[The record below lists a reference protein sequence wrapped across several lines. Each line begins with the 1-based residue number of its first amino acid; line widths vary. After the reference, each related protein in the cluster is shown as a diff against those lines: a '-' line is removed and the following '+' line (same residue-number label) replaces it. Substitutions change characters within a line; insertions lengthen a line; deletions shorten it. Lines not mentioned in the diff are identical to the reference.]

1 MVSKKVVNKESVSKE
16 VDIKEVANKIE
27 TANKE
32 TVYKEITR
40 KKISN
45 SEASNRI
52 NKKTNDLDNIRVVL
66 VRTFHSGNIGSAARA
81 MKTMGLTNLVL
92 VSPNDF
98 QLDQALQM
106 AMSADD
112 VVTNAKH
119 VDSLYE
125 AVADCGVVIGSTARS
140 RGYDLPMQSPE
151 QAAQSLLKSAKQQ
164 AVALVFGPERMGLH
178 NDDLEHCT
186 HRATIPTN
194 PDYSSLNLAAAVQTL
209 SYEVFKQYSQITED
223 TTNAVAEDELKE
235 MPTIEDTERFYQHLE
250 EALVDVGFIF
260 KKHPGEV
267 MKKLRRLF
275 SRTQMDQT
283 EMGIMRG
290 ILASMQKRK

>member
-1 MVSKKVVNKESVSKE
+1 MDQVEESNSK
-16 VDIKEVANKIE
+16 
-27 TANKE
+27 TANL
-32 TVYKEITR
+32 
-40 KKISN
+40 
-45 SEASNRI
+45 
-52 NKKTNDLDNIRVVL
+52 NKNALDNIRVVL

-92 VSPNDF
+92 VGAKDF

-112 VVTNAKH
+112 VVKNAKH

-125 AVADCGVVIGSTARS
+125 AVADCGIVTASTART
-140 RGYDLPMQSPE
+140 RGYDKPMLNPE
-151 QAAQSLLKSAKQQ
+151 QAAISLCKSAKKQQ
-164 AVALVFGPERMGLH
+164 VALVFGPERMGLS
-178 NDDLEHCT
+178 NEDLEFCT
-186 HRATIPTN
+186 HRVTIPTN

-209 SYEVFKQYSQITED
+209 SYEVFKQHCSMTENVETNITEE
-223 TTNAVAEDELKE
+223 VRE
-235 MPTIEDTERFYQHLE
+235 MPSIENTELFYEHLE

-267 MKKLRRLF
+267 MKKLRRMF

-290 ILASMQKRK
+290 VLASMQKSKQAK

>member
-1 MVSKKVVNKESVSKE
+1 MTN
-16 VDIKEVANKIE
+16 
-27 TANKE
+27 
-32 TVYKEITR
+32 EITR
-40 KKISN
+40 KPISEN
-45 SEASNRI
+45 EANNRAT
-52 NKKTNDLDNIRVVL
+52 KTPTDLDNIRVVL

-92 VSPNDF
+92 VSPTDF

-119 VDSLYE
+119 VDSLYD

-151 QAAQSLLKSAKQQ
+151 QAAQSLLLNAKQQ
-164 AVALVFGPERMGLH
+164 PVALVFGPERMGLH

-209 SYEVFKQYSQITED
+209 SYEVFKQFSQATEDSENNITED
-223 TTNAVAEDELKE
+223 VTSDDDKKE
-235 MPTIEDTERFYQHLE
+235 MPTIKDNERFYQHLE

-267 MKKLRRLF
+267 MKKLRSMF
-275 SRTQMDQT
+275 SRTQMNQT

-290 ILASMQKRK
+290 ILASMQKPK

>member
-1 MVSKKVVNKESVSKE
+1 MQNNKVDNKEIPRKPISENEANNRASK
-16 VDIKEVANKIE
+16 NP
-27 TANKE
+27 T
-32 TVYKEITR
+32 
-40 KKISN
+40 
-45 SEASNRI
+45 
-52 NKKTNDLDNIRVVL
+52 DLDNIRVVL

-81 MKTMGLTNLVL
+81 MKTMGLTNLIL

-112 VVTNAKH
+112 VVTKAKH
-119 VDSLYE
+119 VDSLFD
-125 AVADCGVVIGSTARS
+125 AVADCGVVIGSTART

-151 QAAQSLLKSAKQQ
+151 QAAQSLLQSVKQQ
-164 AVALVFGPERMGLH
+164 PVALVFGPERMGLH
-178 NDDLEHCT
+178 NDDLVHCT

-209 SYEVFKQYSQITED
+209 SYEVFKQYSQANESMAND
-223 TTNAVAEDELKE
+223 VAENEIKE
-235 MPTIEDTERFYQHLE
+235 MPTIDDNERFYQHLE
-250 EALVDVGFIF
+250 ETLVDVGFIF

-267 MKKLRRLF
+267 MKKLRTMF
-275 SRTQMDQT
+275 SRTQMNQT

-290 ILASMQKRK
+290 ILASMQKPK